1 VDREPESSRAASLAL
16 GMLLLG
22 ADQVRAILEAARRE
36 LGGLPAEDPAGP
48 DPGAAA
54 PAGRALQPLI
64 GAVFD
69 AQRQAL
75 ATGLAGA
82 RRGRGWL
89 RSTRRTAAWA
99 WQAPPLDRLRGRV
112 EAETARLASLRGR
125 VEAETARLASIGAV
139 EEARARQFAAATVNA
154 AIHRVTRVL
163 LDQEFEEA
171 YQRAIARMLETP
183 EIAELVRQQSAG
195 MAQELAESVRARAA
209 TGDEMIERLVGRVLR
224 RSSGSGAEPALPPRA
239 DDGTE
244 EA

>member
-1 VDREPESSRAASLAL
+1 MDREPESSRAASLAL

-99 WQAPPLDRLRGRV
+99 WQAPPLDR
-112 EAETARLASLRGR
+112 LRGR